1 MPFLL
6 RFAWQDLRS
15 SGQSLWI
22 LCACLVLGVTL
33 VAATGGLY
41 RQVLEGLQAD
51 SRKLS
56 GGDLQVES
64 RSPLTVEAINWMEAR
79 GDVSLLI
86 ELDTMMGT
94 ASGSFQLV
102 EVQSVDERY
111 PLYGALTLDPAL
123 SLAEVT
129 RIEQGQH
136 GLAMDPVLADR
147 LNIHV
152 GDLVEIGALQLEVR
166 ALITKQPDRNLSANW
181 LGSPVILS
189 AAALADTQLLHPAS
203 RVSYEYRVRT
213 DLDPDAWQT
222 EWFAKFPDGSWEV
235 STFMERSDRIGERL
249 AQAGSALLIIGFST
263 LFIGGLGV
271 FNGVQAYLQGKLG
284 TIATLR
290 SVGMRDKPLATV
302 YLLQILIMSGLS
314 CIVGALLGALL
325 SYVGV
330 LFAESQ
336 VQLNTAIESAVAPSA
351 LAAVFGLL
359 IAMTFAAPAVG
370 RALSV
375 DPAVLFRSLDG
386 VETGTPR
393 NWWLATLF
401 GALLIVLIVLI
412 VLPDPIFALSFVAT
426 VLGLLL
432 LLDGIVRLIRLA
444 ARRMD
449 GQTPSRR
456 YFALHLA
463 LANLH
468 RHGSALRVSLLT
480 LGSALTLLVACTILV
495 STLLETIA
503 TTIPEE
509 SPDLVLYDVAP
520 YQQKQVIQ
528 ILKDRGA
535 RRIDMAPLVQGQL
548 ASINGGPPTIEDD
561 LEAEREARDEHKLT
575 YRASNIDNVTMVD
588 GSWWP
593 EGESSAGAWVVM
605 EDREAEEIGLE
616 VGDLLAFSIEGQPLE
631 AELTGIFKQQG
642 LQTRFW
648 FEAILSDGVLDP
660 FIARYVAAGYM
671 PTENAIAGTN
681 GYRNLRAH
689 CRFSAHRRHRRNSGR
704 TAGQSRSGAAAGLC
718 RSIRRQPAGAGWRH
732 GQPSLQA
739 GLLLHYPAHHRRTSQ
754 RYPPQP
760 QYGVCAAGDRD
771 FGLRS
776 VARRTDC
783 AALTALPT
791 PIATRVPA
799 YASRVRCLRSEF
811 SLPVRGRQIPH
822 ESTATA
828 TRFSP
833 QRPITAR
840 GSAINRAFTPNIL
853 ESFPFVELH
862 AAASG
867 RSGYETTELQVA
879 GRMRC
884 RVGHVHPHPP
894 DRTRATEGQRPRRQ
908 AAG

>member
-1 MPFLL
+1 
-6 RFAWQDLRS
+6 
-15 SGQSLWI
+15 
-22 LCACLVLGVTL
+22 LVLGVTL

-51 SRKLS
+51 SRKYA

-64 RSPLTVEAINWMEAR
+64 RSPLPDDAIRWMEAR

-86 ELDTMMGT
+86 ELHTMMGT
-94 ASGSFQLV
+94 ESGSFQLV
-102 EVQSVDERY
+102 EVQSVDEHY
-111 PLYGALTLDPAL
+111 PLYGALTMEPAL

-129 RIEQGQH
+129 SYEQGRY

-147 LNIHV
+147 LNIQPGAV
-152 GDLVEIGALQLEVR
+152 VEIGALQLDVR
-166 ALITKQPDRNLSANW
+166 ALITEQPDRNLSANW
-181 LGSPVILS
+181 LGSPVMIS

-213 DLDPDAWQT
+213 DLDPDTWQA
-222 EWFAKFPDGSWEV
+222 ELFAAFPDSNWEV
-235 STFMERSDRIGERL
+235 STFMDRSDRIGERL

-271 FNGVQAYLQGKLG
+271 FNSVQAYLQGKLG

-290 SVGMRDKPLATV
+290 SVGMRDRPLATV
-302 YLLQILIMSGLS
+302 YLLQILIMSGIS
-314 CIVGALLGALL
+314 CILGGLLGALL

-336 VQLNTAIESAVAPSA
+336 VQLNTAIESAIMPSV
-351 LAAVFGLL
+351 LAAIFGLL

-393 NWWLATLF
+393 GWWLLALL
-401 GALLIVLIVLI
+401 GAALIILIVLF

-449 GQTPSRR
+449 NQAPTRR

-480 LGSALTLLVACTILV
+480 LGSALTLLVACTVLV
-495 STLLETIA
+495 STLLDTIA

-520 YQQKQVIQ
+520 YQQQRVTE
-528 ILKDRGA
+528 ILETRGA

-548 ASINGGPPTIEDD
+548 AAVNGGAPEIEDD

-575 YRASNIDNVTMVD
+575 YRASNIDNVTMVSGD
-588 GSWWP
+588 WWP
-593 EGESSAGAWVVM
+593 EEASRTGAWVVM

-616 VGDLLAFSIEGQPLE
+616 VGDMLTFSIEGQLLE
-631 AELTGIFKQQG
+631 AELTGIFSQQG

-648 FEAILSDGVLDP
+648 FEAILSDRVLDP

-671 PTENAIAGTN
+671 PTEAAI
-681 GYRNLRAH
+681 
-689 CRFSAHRRHRRNSGR
+689 SAQTDIAAFAPTVVSVR
-704 TAGQSRSGAAAGLC
+704 TAAIVETAEALLGKAILGLILVSAVAFAVSLLVLAGVMASHRSRQVYYSTILHTIGARLSVIRTSLSMEYVLLAIVTSTFALVLGILIALPLLHFQLRLPLSFPVLPAVIAAFGVSSACLYAGA
-718 RSIRRQPAGAGWRH
+718 RYLMNRLQLQPASLLR
-732 GQPSLQA
+732 GQ
-739 GLLLHYPAHHRRTSQ
+739 
-754 RYPPQP
+754 
-760 QYGVCAAGDRD
+760 
-771 FGLRS
+771 
-776 VARRTDC
+776 
-783 AALTALPT
+783 
-791 PIATRVPA
+791 
-799 YASRVRCLRSEF
+799 
-811 SLPVRGRQIPH
+811 
-822 ESTATA
+822 
-828 TRFSP
+828 
-833 QRPITAR
+833 
-840 GSAINRAFTPNIL
+840 
-853 ESFPFVELH
+853 
-862 AAASG
+862 
-867 RSGYETTELQVA
+867 
-879 GRMRC
+879 
-884 RVGHVHPHPP
+884 
-894 DRTRATEGQRPRRQ
+894 
-908 AAG
+908 